1 MTSPRRKRAF
11 LVLAYGTL
19 AVLAALYFFQSSTL
33 APNQTD
39 DGLLLQYI
47 DAMAHGERP
56 FFDFVDAYGLVNW
69 ILPVTFY
76 KAFGNRVWGVRMWM
90 ILLKVI
96 TVAAA
101 YLLTHALARE
111 PLVTELPGTG
121 GAADE
126 ESRGKTGPLGRGH
139 FYAGFS
145 ALFTTILLGAQWQS
159 LQTAYAFIT
168 VMPIVLFGWYFLL
181 CAPLRDPKKNVAVA
195 ALLTAMAIWTK
206 LNTGMYLF
214 AGGLFSYFFW
224 VPRTLDGEAS
234 SGEGRKTER
243 RIFVQ
248 LRVVGAMAYAVL
260 FSLSIRRYF
269 NVWFF
274 LFLTLPL
281 VIGLGWSMIATTR
294 SEASKVD
301 PRAHLEPFFRYLL
314 TTLALSLLVLFGY
327 YGKHAG
333 EYARE
338 LSGILSHIKYTA
350 PFPALGK
357 PGLYVGL
364 NEYYWLELPWLLTA
378 LFVVWIFAGSGR
390 GAPTFGEEW
399 PRRRAQVSSL
409 FVLITLH
416 TFVMYAR
423 SDETHIF
430 QALVLVMPVLFVV
443 LAQLDAFLCARRPSI
458 RFPLRF
464 GLVSFGLLYA
474 GTLAVMPT
482 MDAFAIGQSDWTS
495 PKFEHLRYRRLNS
508 PYVREFA
515 TQLYDRDWDIAD
527 DQAAAYVKSI
537 SLHDEE
543 MLLLTAN
550 RLVYLNSDTRPIGG
564 RYHFFFY
571 LASVGLLDREGF
583 DALVPKSVVDD
594 ILERPPRV
602 IVAGIGWVPLAVVFP
617 EFAWI
622 RDNYYEQTRHYRHII
637 VYELRI
643 DGEPV
648 QSPLR

>member
-1 MTSPRRKRAF
+1 MTSSKGNRLTF
-11 LVLAYGTL
+11 VLVYGAL
-19 AVLAALYFFQSSTL
+19 AVVAALYFFQSSTL

-39 DGLLLQYI
+39 DGLLLQCI

-69 ILPVTFY
+69 IFPVTFY
-76 KAFGNRVWGVRMWM
+76 KAFGDRVWGVRMWM
-90 ILLKVI
+90 IVLKVI

-101 YLLTHALARE
+101 YLLTRALTQD
-111 PLVTELPGTG
+111 PPGGTTGAAGDAG
-121 GAADE
+121 GAEAVPHRP
-126 ESRGKTGPLGRGH
+126 SH
-139 FYAGFS
+139 FYAGLS

-159 LQTAYAFIT
+159 LQTAYAFLT

-181 CAPLRDPKKNVAVA
+181 EAPLKDPRKNVLVA
-195 ALLTAMAIWTK
+195 AVLTAMAIWTK

-224 VPRTLDGEAS
+224 VPRNWDAAADGVPE
-234 SGEGRKTER
+234 EGKTAK
-243 RIFVQ
+243 RIFAE
-248 LRVVGAMAYAVL
+248 LRVVGVVAYAVL

-281 VIGLGWSMIATTR
+281 LTGLGWSMVTTTR
-294 SEASKVD
+294 
-301 PRAHLEPFFRYLL
+301 PRPSYVAPRRHLGPFFQYLA
-314 TTLALSLLVLFGY
+314 TTLALSLFVLFGY

-333 EYARE
+333 EYVRE
-338 LSGILSHIKYTA
+338 LAGILSHIKYTA

-378 LFVVWIFAGSGR
+378 LFVVWMVVGSKR
-390 GAPTFGEEW
+390 GATTFGGEW
-399 PRRRAQVSSL
+399 PKRRAQVSSL

-443 LAQLDAFLCARRPSI
+443 LSQLDSFLHARHPTA

-464 GLVSFGLLYA
+464 GLVSFGILYA
-474 GTLAVMPT
+474 GTLAVMPRL
-482 MDAFAIGQSDWTS
+482 DAFAIGQSDWSS
-495 PKFEHLRYRRLNS
+495 PKFEHLRYRRLHS
-508 PYVREFA
+508 PYVREFT
-515 TQLYDRDWDIAD
+515 TQLYDRDWDVVD

-571 LASVGLLDREGF
+571 LVSVGLLDRQGF

-602 IVAGIGWVPLAVVFP
+602 IVAGMGWVPLAVSFP
-617 EFAWI
+617 EFAWL
-622 RDNYYEQTRHYRHII
+622 RDNYYEQTHHYRHII

-648 QSPLR
+648 QAPLR